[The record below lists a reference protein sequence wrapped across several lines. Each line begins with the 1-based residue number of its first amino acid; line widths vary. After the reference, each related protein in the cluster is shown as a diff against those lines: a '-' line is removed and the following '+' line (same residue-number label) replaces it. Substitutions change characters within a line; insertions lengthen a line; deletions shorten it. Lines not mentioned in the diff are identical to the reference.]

1 MIRKSNHIAKTRLL
15 SAIGQQV
22 QAFQEA
28 TDQIDEA
35 VARRLGLNRTDL
47 RCLSVLSRVGPMS
60 ASALADAAGLTRGAM
75 TTALDRIEATG
86 WARRVWD
93 QQDRR
98 TVRVELTDAARQE
111 VDVLYRPLAED
122 GFALLQKYTA
132 AELAAALR
140 YLEDGGR
147 LQRVHA
153 ARIRGLPSVHGS
165 RTDAKSESARPAR
178 SGLAGG
184 APAPARKP
192 LKRIGKR

>member
-1 MIRKSNHIAKTRLL
+1 MIRKSNHIAKPQLL
-15 SAIGQQV
+15 AALGEKV

-28 TDQIDEA
+28 TDQVDEA

-47 RCLSVLSRVGPMS
+47 RCLSVLSRAGPMS

-111 VDVLYRPLAED
+111 VEILYRPLAQE
-122 GFALLQKYTA
+122 GFEVLQRYTA

-147 LQRVHA
+147 LQRAHA
-153 ARIRGLPSVHGS
+153 ARIRGMAPVQVS
-165 RTDAKSESARPAR
+165 RTDAKSEGARPAR
-178 SGLAGG
+178 SGRAEA

-192 LKRIGKR
+192 PRRIAKG